1 MNDIQSTATIRQRG
15 QLTLPDEIRE
25 KIAWLSEGSAVIIAT
40 SYSKDEI
47 RVTPYRESDNE
58 KIDWGKIWDQIKLA
72 RSFKGERGNLAGFIA
87 EDRYRH

>member
-1 MNDIQSTATIRQRG
+1 MNDIQSTATVRQRG

-40 SYSKDEI
+40 SYSQNEI
-47 RVTPYRESDNE
+47 RIIPYQRFNKKEIN
-58 KIDWGKIWDQIKLA
+58 WGKIWDQIKLA

>member
-47 RVTPYRESDNE
+47 RVTPYRESDIE
-58 KIDWGKIWDQIKLA
+58 KIDWGKIWDQIKLYQQQNQDC
-72 RSFKGERGNLAGFIA
+72 SLIF
-87 EDRYRH
+87 RYH